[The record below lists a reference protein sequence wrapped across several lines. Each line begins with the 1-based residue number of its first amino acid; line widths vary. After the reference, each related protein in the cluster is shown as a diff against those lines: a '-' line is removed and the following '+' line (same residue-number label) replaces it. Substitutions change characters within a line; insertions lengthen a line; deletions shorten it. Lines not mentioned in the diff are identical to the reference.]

1 MLVYVLVKE
10 QVSCK
15 LVASWL
21 QGYERSKEM
30 IRTINELLSVI
41 GKNIEDIQ
49 DPKVSQSDRQIKIE
63 RADNTAKLAKQFINA
78 CGLIQKGDVMSG
90 RHDRTDAVIGE
101 MK

>member
-1 MLVYVLVKE
+1 MKGV
-10 QVSCK
+10 
-15 LVASWL
+15 
-21 QGYERSKEM
+21 KEM

-101 MK
+101 IK

>member
-1 MLVYVLVKE
+1 
-10 QVSCK
+10 
-15 LVASWL
+15 
-21 QGYERSKEM
+21 M

>member
-1 MLVYVLVKE
+1 MKG
-10 QVSCK
+10 
-15 LVASWL
+15 A
-21 QGYERSKEM
+21 REM

-101 MK
+101 IK

>member
-1 MLVYVLVKE
+1 
-10 QVSCK
+10 
-15 LVASWL
+15 
-21 QGYERSKEM
+21 M
-30 IRTINELLSVI
+30 IRTINDILSVI

-101 MK
+101 IK

>member
-1 MLVYVLVKE
+1 MRWKDI
-10 QVSCK
+10 
-15 LVASWL
+15 
-21 QGYERSKEM
+21 ERRITM

-78 CGLIQKGDVMSG
+78 CGLVQKGDVMSN
-90 RHDRTDAVIGE
+90 RHDRTDAVIGDI
-101 MK
+101 K

>member
-1 MLVYVLVKE
+1 
-10 QVSCK
+10 
-15 LVASWL
+15 
-21 QGYERSKEM
+21 M

-90 RHDRTDAVIGE
+90 RHDRTDTVIGIVTGE
-101 MK
+101 LDEKCAEDYEK

>member
-1 MLVYVLVKE
+1 MGSGIVQHPCGGFEGAIMKG
-10 QVSCK
+10 
-15 LVASWL
+15 A
-21 QGYERSKEM
+21 REM

-78 CGLIQKGDVMSG
+78 CGLVQKADVMSG
-90 RHDRTDAVIGE
+90 RHDRTDAVVGDI
-101 MK
+101 K

>member
-1 MLVYVLVKE
+1 
-10 QVSCK
+10 
-15 LVASWL
+15 
-21 QGYERSKEM
+21 M

-78 CGLIQKGDVMSG
+78 CGLVQKADVMSN
-90 RHDRTDAVIGE
+90 RHDRTDAVVGDI
-101 MK
+101 K

>member
-1 MLVYVLVKE
+1 MKG
-10 QVSCK
+10 
-15 LVASWL
+15 A
-21 QGYERSKEM
+21 REM

-78 CGLIQKGDVMSG
+78 CGLVQKADVMSG
-90 RHDRTDAVIGE
+90 RHDRTDAVVGDI
-101 MK
+101 K

>member
-1 MLVYVLVKE
+1 VQIL
-10 QVSCK
+10 
-15 LVASWL
+15 ARRDF
-21 QGYERSKEM
+21 YERRITM

-101 MK
+101 IK

>member
-1 MLVYVLVKE
+1 
-10 QVSCK
+10 
-15 LVASWL
+15 
-21 QGYERSKEM
+21 M

-78 CGLIQKGDVMSG
+78 CTLVQKADVMSG
-90 RHDRTDAVIGE
+90 EHDRIDALIGNIKNE
-101 MK
+101 

>member
-1 MLVYVLVKE
+1 
-10 QVSCK
+10 
-15 LVASWL
+15 
-21 QGYERSKEM
+21 M

-78 CGLIQKGDVMSG
+78 CMLVQKADVMSCK
-90 RHDRTDAVIGE
+90 HDRTDALIGNIKNE
-101 MK
+101 

>member
-1 MLVYVLVKE
+1 
-10 QVSCK
+10 
-15 LVASWL
+15 
-21 QGYERSKEM
+21 M

-63 RADNTAKLAKQFINA
+63 RADNTAKLAKQFINT

-101 MK
+101 IK